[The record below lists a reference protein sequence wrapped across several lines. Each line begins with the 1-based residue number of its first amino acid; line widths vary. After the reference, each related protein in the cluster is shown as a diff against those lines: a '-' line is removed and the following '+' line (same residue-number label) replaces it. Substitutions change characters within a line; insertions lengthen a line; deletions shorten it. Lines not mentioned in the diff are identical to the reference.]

1 MKKRIFTLLLAGLMA
16 AGMVSCNEQAD
27 TGSSTG
33 GSTETTESS
42 AAEETADT
50 GEITKLQM
58 LSLPANFS
66 GVLEGWAGDVL
77 AQEVGV
83 EIELLPAGDQGE
95 QKLQA
100 MMASGELCDLVVFK
114 DTKQIENAIAGDML
128 LPLDDYQDRMADV
141 YANVPEAVDYSK
153 EYLSNGTNSLYALPL
168 SIKTSPEVAG
178 NTNAAPLIRYDLY
191 KEIGAPDINQ
201 MEDLLDIL
209 KQMQDLEPT
218 NEDGQKV
225 YGLSIWADWDRAY
238 MATAGFAGKNVGVTM
253 PGEGYPIEIHNNED
267 NKVYSITDENS
278 FYMRFL
284 KFYYDANQLG
294 ILDPDSMTQR
304 FDDAVDKT
312 ASGRVLMM
320 YDGWG
325 TGNFSTAERENQ
337 NIGFARVPMVGETA
351 VQDSLQPV
359 GKEWRISVGKSTEHA
374 DKCADFLNYIYSFE
388 GAMTVINGPRGVI
401 WDINEENKPYILE
414 EGYSYLLDP
423 EKELP
428 GGMPLSKG
436 LGLMNCN
443 AYVGAEID
451 TDYDTPL
458 GNEYW
463 EKPDYAPEDTEL
475 VKTWQADYGAKDLL
489 TYLNQIDAV
498 TIAPFAPTP
507 TMTDEM
513 ELISSR
519 VGDVINTMSWQMIYA
534 KDEAEFNALKE
545 EMISKA
551 EGLGIND
558 FLEWFQTEYE
568 AALEFGK
575 QYTE

>member
-178 NTNAAPLIRYDLY
+178 NTNAAPLLRYDLY

-209 KQMQDLEPT
+209 KQMQDL
-218 NEDGQKV
+218 
-225 YGLSIWADWDRAY
+225 
-238 MATAGFAGKNVGVTM
+238 
-253 PGEGYPIEIHNNED
+253 
-267 NKVYSITDENS
+267 
-278 FYMRFL
+278 
-284 KFYYDANQLG
+284 
-294 ILDPDSMTQR
+294 
-304 FDDAVDKT
+304 
-312 ASGRVLMM
+312 
-320 YDGWG
+320 
-325 TGNFSTAERENQ
+325 
-337 NIGFARVPMVGETA
+337 
-351 VQDSLQPV
+351 
-359 GKEWRISVGKSTEHA
+359 
-374 DKCADFLNYIYSFE
+374 
-388 GAMTVINGPRGVI
+388 
-401 WDINEENKPYILE
+401 
-414 EGYSYLLDP
+414 
-423 EKELP
+423 
-428 GGMPLSKG
+428 
-436 LGLMNCN
+436 
-443 AYVGAEID
+443 
-451 TDYDTPL
+451 
-458 GNEYW
+458 
-463 EKPDYAPEDTEL
+463 
-475 VKTWQADYGAKDLL
+475 
-489 TYLNQIDAV
+489 
-498 TIAPFAPTP
+498 
-507 TMTDEM
+507 
-513 ELISSR
+513 
-519 VGDVINTMSWQMIYA
+519 
-534 KDEAEFNALKE
+534 
-545 EMISKA
+545 
-551 EGLGIND
+551 
-558 FLEWFQTEYE
+558 
-568 AALEFGK
+568 
-575 QYTE
+575 